1 MKSQS
6 VSTPQP
12 NPTSSS
18 RTVSSS
24 LFLADSVVN
33 GRLSKFNHVYFNNK
47 KKIQPKKISTSAGAD
62 KSLLILGSLLKRE
75 EEKKYNQ
82 RKYQNR
88 REPINPY

>member
-1 MKSQS
+1 MVGSQNS
-6 VSTPQP
+6 IMCTL
-12 NPTSSS
+12 T
-18 RTVSSS
+18 T
-24 LFLADSVVN
+24 
-33 GRLSKFNHVYFNNK
+33 K
-47 KKIQPKKISTSAGAD
+47 KKIQPKKISTSAGAY